1 MDDGSV
7 KIIVDADESKAK
19 KKLEDV
25 KDTAEET
32 ADGLEDLG
40 DSADKSSK
48 GLKDVEDKADKA
60 GKKIKILGK
69 ETDLSSLAMG
79 VLEHATGNLL
89 SGGIEGLISG
99 LGNAV
104 QSLINLADETR
115 EFREDMAKLETAF
128 KTAGHDAEAAS
139 KTYED
144 FYAIL
149 GESDRSVE
157 AVNHLAE
164 LTDNTA
170 DLSKWSTI
178 AAGVTAKFGDSLPIE
193 GLTEA
198 ANETAKVGKVT
209 GPLADALN
217 WAGISEDKFN
227 KALEKC
233 NSEQERATLITN
245 TLNKEYEAAATEY
258 NTLTA
263 SAQAAR
269 RATAEIE
276 AAQARLGAVMEP
288 LNTIVTEVKAS
299 FFSWA
304 ADLAEGVAE
313 NLESTK
319 ERVTFLTAEQRAL
332 VEASLTAAESI
343 AALKASADEASI
355 GISSQFNYTKSLADE
370 LLRLADTNGVVQEAD
385 KARAEFILGELNS
398 ALGTEYTMT
407 GNIISNYTKVKE
419 SIYGVIEA
427 KRAQI
432 LLQQYEEQYA
442 EAIKNLAAQENARAT
457 QAIALA
463 EAQSKVEQA
472 MLEEKQL
479 RAEYEKAVMEGLTN
493 AETIQWAQRLKVKGD
508 AVKKEQGLLDDV
520 QKKYDETDSAVEGSL
535 SAINAY
541 EQASTA
547 ILQGETDKAIKI
559 LNNYGNGF
567 TDAATTASAANE
579 KELESLRLKVIN
591 TSIELGKLEKDYED
605 NHKKLTEAQ
614 KKEAEKRLEAA
625 RKEAQDARTE
635 FATVGGNMVEGLSKG
650 AEDKDGNPTWNLAGK
665 LRKIVRAA
673 LNAANEEAD
682 INSPAKE
689 TQYTGH
695 MLMEGLALGIEGRR
709 NKAINAMRSV
719 GAEVIQEMHAAA
731 SAEVKEIE
739 KRSDDIVKA
748 YEKGDKELQKRS
760 EDIVKT
766 YEKRDKELQKQRNKS
781 NAERIDAQREALKEE
796 LELQKE
802 AIKKE
807 RELAKEK
814 HELEKEA
821 VKKELETAKEKQ
833 KSYENFFNVY
843 QKYTDNMLKLEET
856 YAANVSKV
864 KEKLASDIEA
874 ANERYISAFEGRVA
888 SIKNELSIFEE
899 AEKGDFVTGKT
910 LTKALKSQIGVLEDY
925 NKALDEL
932 ASKNVSQAFI
942 EEMKGMGID
951 ALPELEAINRMTE
964 KQLTEYVALWEE
976 KNKLAT
982 EAATEE
988 LKGMRAA
995 TDAEIEGLK
1004 LKAEEE
1010 LAELR
1015 QTYRDET
1022 LALITELGLNMQSA
1036 GSAGLEALG
1045 VQVTLYSSMG
1055 SNLMQGVIDGIE
1067 SEKDSVIASVVNNV
1081 IAAIEAAKEAA
1092 GIHSPSTVTRDEI
1105 GKNLGL
1111 GVAEGWHNEVANI
1124 KKTMAD
1130 DLSGVVARV
1139 KATVSAENA
1148 RFAHSTGVPDTGF
1161 SEIARAVGLQTAGIN
1176 SLAGEFRRG
1185 TGTTRP
1191 IIIEL
1196 DRRELGRTVVDVGGT
1211 EEVRIG
1217 AKLSLGGAK

>member
-1 MDDGSV
+1 MADGKV
-7 KIIVDADESKAK
+7 KIEVDVEEGKAK
-19 KKLEDV
+19 AKLEDV
-25 KDTAEET
+25 EDSAKDAGES
-32 ADGLEDLG
+32 LEDLG
-40 DSADKSSK
+40 DSAGKGGKGLGALDIAAGNLVANGISALLG
-48 GLKDVEDKADKA
+48 GLKDAV
-60 GKKIKILGK
+60 I
-69 ETDLSSLAMG
+69 
-79 VLEHATGNLL
+79 
-89 SGGIEGLISG
+89 GL
-99 LGNAV
+99 V
-104 QSLINLADETR
+104 NLAEETR
-115 EFREDMAKLETAF
+115 EYREDMAKLETAF

-198 ANETAKVGKVT
+198 ANETAKVGKTT
-209 GPLADALN
+209 GVLADALN
-217 WAGISEDKFN
+217 WASKDSAVFKTALGGNQKAMAAFN
-227 KALEKC
+227 KALKEGENVEDAFSAALSKM
-233 NSEQERATLITN
+233 STEQERSAAITN
-245 TLNKEYEAAATEY
+245 TLNGLYADAAAEY
-258 NTLTA
+258 NALTA
-263 SAQAAR
+263 SQQAAR

-288 LNTIVTEVKAS
+288 LNTVITEVKAG

-313 NLESTK
+313 NLEATK
-319 ERVTFLTAEQRAL
+319 ERVTLLTAEQRAL
-332 VEASLTAAESI
+332 VDASLTAAESI
-343 AALKASADEASI
+343 AALKMSADEASI

-407 GNIISNYTKVKE
+407 GNIIRNYNSVKE

-472 MLEEKQL
+472 MLEEKLL
-479 RAEYEKAVMEGLTN
+479 RAEYEKAAMEGLTN
-493 AETIQWAQRLKVKGD
+493 EETIQWAQRLKIKGD
-508 AVKKEQGLLDDV
+508 AVKKEQGILDDV

-535 SAINAY
+535 AAINAY

-567 TDAATTASAANE
+567 TDAAGTASEAHE
-579 KELESLRLKVIN
+579 KELESLQLKVIS
-591 TSIELGKLEKDYED
+591 TSIELGKLEKNYKD
-605 NHKKLTEAQ
+605 NQQNMTKAEKE
-614 KKEAEKRLEAA
+614 EAEKRIEAA

-695 MLMEGLALGIEGRR
+695 MLMEGLALGIDRR
-709 NKAINAMRSV
+709 RELAIDAMRSA
-719 GAEVIQEMHAAA
+719 GAEVIQEMHKAA

-739 KRSDDIVKA
+739 QRSKDIVKA
-748 YEKGDKELQKRS
+748 
-760 EDIVKT
+760 

-781 NAERIDAQREALKEE
+781 NGERIDAQREALKE
-796 LELQKE
+796 
-802 AIKKE
+802 A
-807 RELAKEK
+807 

-821 VKKELETAKEKQ
+821 IQKELELAKEKQ
-833 KSYENFFNVY
+833 KNYESFFNVY
-843 QKYTDNMLKLEET
+843 KTYTDNMLKLEES
-856 YAANVSKV
+856 YADNVKKV
-864 KEKLASDIEA
+864 NEKLASDIEA
-874 ANERYISAFEGRVA
+874 ANDRYTSAFESRVA
-888 SIKNELSIFEE
+888 SIKSGLSLFEE
-899 AEKGDFVTGKT
+899 AEKGDTVLGRT
-910 LTKALKSQIGVLEDY
+910 LTRALKSQIDVLEDY
-925 NKALDEL
+925 NKALDDL

-964 KQLTEYVALWEE
+964 KELDEYVKLWEE
-976 KNKLAT
+976 KNRLAT

-988 LKGMRAA
+988 LKGMRAE
-995 TDAEIEGLK
+995 TDAEIEALR
-1004 LKAEEE
+1004 LKAEED
-1010 LAELR
+1010 LAGLR
-1015 QTYRDET
+1015 QTYRDEV
-1022 LALITELGLNMQSA
+1022 LALVTELGLNMQSV
-1036 GSAGLEALG
+1036 GDAGLKALG
-1045 VQVTLYSSMG
+1045 VQITMYSSMG

-1092 GIHSPSTVTRDEI
+1092 GIHSPSTLTRDEI
-1105 GKNLGL
+1105 GKNLGA
-1111 GVAEGWHNEVANI
+1111 GVAEGWHDELEGV
-1124 KKTMAD
+1124 KKTMAS

-1161 SEIARAVGLQTAGIN
+1161 SEMARAVGLQTAGIN

-1191 IIIEL
+1191 IIIQL
-1196 DRRELGRTVVDVGGT
+1196 DKRELGRAVVDVGGT
-1211 EEVRIG
+1211 EELRIG
-1217 AKLSLGGAK
+1217 AKLALGGAK